1 MFTAPKA
8 WTIPARLDDLY
19 IDPNGVITE
28 QFEPNLLDGV
38 VTLQVSAKCR
48 KQKEELYY
56 ELVTE
61 ENNATVKMIPYY
73 TWANREESDMSVWFP
88 KA

>member
-1 MFTAPKA
+1 M
-8 WTIPARLDDLY
+8 
-19 IDPNGVITE
+19 
-28 QFEPNLLDGV
+28 
-38 VTLQVSAKCR
+38 TLQVSAKCR